1 MCYVSA
7 QHLSEAS
14 RFRPKCSEFLK
25 SPAFQAI
32 DSPLSHT
39 DPSNIMPIP
48 SRPPVESLLQQRILI
63 LDGAMGTMLQTY
75 GLTDK
80 DFHGERFA
88 DHKLPLRGFNDLLAI
103 TRPDIIEEVHRA
115 YLEAG
120 ADIIETNTFNA
131 TKIGMADYDMQH
143 LVREL
148 NLAAVAVARRAADD
162 YSAQNPAKP
171 RYVAG
176 SIGPTTK
183 TASISPNVADPGY
196 RAVTFDELVDVY
208 GEQVE
213 TLVEAGVDLLFPE
226 TTFDTL
232 NLKACLFSISR
243 YFDRSGKRVP
253 VMISVTITDKSG
265 RTLSGQTAEAFW
277 ESIRHFPMLTV
288 GINCALGAEDMRPY
302 LETLAKV
309 ATCGISCHPNAGLP
323 DGFGNFDDPPEHMAE
338 VIGEFARNG
347 WLNIVGGCCGTNP
360 DYIRQIA
367 AAVQDYAPRP
377 TPTWEPI
384 ASYSG
389 LEPIGYQEGITF
401 LNVGERTNITGSKK
415 FARLIREGNYDAA
428 VAIARDQVD
437 GGANVID
444 VNMDEGLIDGVA
456 AMTRFLNLIAA
467 EPDISRVPVMIDSS
481 RFDVIEAGLKCVQGR
496 SIVNSISLK
505 EGEEKFLEQA
515 RLIRRYGA
523 AVVVMAFDETGQ
535 ATEIDAKV
543 AICKRAYDL
552 LIEKAGYHPTDIIFD
567 ANILTVGTG
576 IEEHNPYAVN
586 FFEAVRQIKT
596 VCPGARTSGGVSNV
610 SFSFRGN
617 DVVREAMNSAFL
629 YHAIQAG
636 LDMAIINPTQLM
648 VYQDIPPELLE
659 RVEDVLFDR
668 RPDASDRLIEF
679 AETLK
684 GTGRREKVKDEV
696 WRAGTLE
703 ERLAHAVIHGLGD
716 HLDTDLAEA
725 LTKYKPT
732 LSIIEGPLMDAMNVV
747 GDRFGAGQMF
757 LPQVVKSARVMKK
770 AVAYLMPYMEAEKAA
785 GSGEHKARGKILMAT
800 VKGDVHDIGKNIV
813 GVVLGC
819 NDYDVIDL
827 GVMCQCDHILKKA
840 KEHQVDIIGLSGL
853 ITPSLEEMTHVASEM
868 QRENFT
874 LPLLIGGATTSLR
887 HTAVKIS
894 PAYDG
899 PVVHVKDASKC
910 VGVVDKLI
918 RAETRPDF
926 LANLMKSQEEERAGF
941 ARKRARNLVP
951 FETAC
956 AGRYPIDW
964 DAYDPPKP
972 AFTGARTIE
981 DMPLADLVPFID
993 WSPFFMA
1000 WEFKGKF
1007 PEILRHPQTG
1017 PEATK
1022 LYQDAQ
1028 RMLDKLIADR
1038 SIRASGVYGFLPAH
1052 TEGED
1057 IVCFADESKADEL
1070 YRFPMLRQQWE
1081 RVGQKHFLSLSD
1093 FVAPAES
1100 GKLDYLG
1107 GFAVTAGL
1115 GADELALALERTDHD
1130 TYSSILVKALADRF
1144 AEAFAEYLHK
1154 KARDDWG
1161 FGMSENLANDELIAE
1176 KYRGIRPAPGYPA
1189 CPDHSPKRTLW
1200 RWLDPDS
1207 RCGISLTES
1216 LAMYPAA
1223 SVSGWYFSH
1232 PESRYFAVD
1241 WLTAD
1246 QVADYASRCGI
1257 SMRDAERWLAPN
1269 LGYDPVRKEE
1279 RSESA
1284 TAPTASLAGDLA

>member
-1 MCYVSA
+1 MTGA
-7 QHLSEAS
+7 NFA
-14 RFRPKCSEFLK
+14 
-25 SPAFQAI
+25 
-32 DSPLSHT
+32 
-39 DPSNIMPIP
+39 PSFAADHWTNMPNS

-80 DFHGERFA
+80 DFHGDRFA
-88 DHKLPLRGFNDLLAI
+88 DHKTPLRGFNDLLSI
-103 TRPDIIEEVHRA
+103 TRPDVIEEVHRA

-131 TKIGMADYDMQH
+131 TKIGMADYDMEH

-148 NLAAVAVARRAADD
+148 NFAAVAVARRAADD
-162 YSAQNPAKP
+162 YTAKNPDKP

-183 TASISPNVADPGY
+183 TASISPKVADPGY
-196 RAVTFDELVDVY
+196 RAVTFDELVEVY

-213 TLVEAGVDLLFPE
+213 ALVEAGVDILFPE

-243 YFDRSGKRVP
+243 YFDRTGKRLP
-253 VMISVTITDKSG
+253 VMVSVTITDKSG
-265 RTLSGQTAEAFW
+265 RTLSGQTTEAFW
-277 ESIRHFPMLTV
+277 ESIRHFPMMTV

-302 LETLAKV
+302 LETLSKV

-323 DGFGNFDDPPEHMAE
+323 DGFGSFDDPPENMSK

-347 WLNIVGGCCGTNP
+347 WLNIVGGCCGTSP
-360 DYIRQIA
+360 EYIRQIA
-367 AAVQDYAPRP
+367 AAVKDYAPRP
-377 TPTWEPI
+377 KPTWVPK

-389 LEPIGYQEGITF
+389 LEPISFEEGITF
-401 LNVGERTNITGSKK
+401 LNVGERTNITGSRK
-415 FARLIREGNYDAA
+415 FARLIREGKFDEA

-515 RLIRRYGA
+515 RLVNRYGA

-535 ATEIDAKV
+535 ATEVEHKV
-543 AICKRAYDL
+543 SICKRAYDL
-552 LIEKAGYHPTDIIFD
+552 LIEKAGYQPTDIIFD
-567 ANILTVGTG
+567 SNILTVGTG
-576 IEEHNPYAVN
+576 IEEHNRYAVN
-586 FFEAVRQIKT
+586 FFEALSKIKEA
-596 VCPGARTSGGVSNV
+596 CPGARTSGGVSNV

-617 DVVREAMNSAFL
+617 DLVREAMNSAFL

-648 VYQDIPPELLE
+648 VYQDIPADLLE
-659 RVEDVLFDR
+659 KVEDVLFDR

-684 GTGRREKVKDEV
+684 GTGKKEKVKDEA
-696 WRAGTLE
+696 WRAGTVE
-703 ERLAHAVIHGLGD
+703 ERLAHGIIQGLGD
-716 HLDTDLAEA
+716 HLEVDLAEA
-725 LTKYKPT
+725 MTKYKPT
-732 LSIIEGPLMDAMNVV
+732 LTIIEGPLMDAMNVV

-770 AVAYLMPYMEAEKAA
+770 AVSILMPHMEAEKAA
-785 GSGEHKARGKILMAT
+785 GAGERKARGKILMAT

-819 NDYDVIDL
+819 NDYDIIDL

-840 KEHQVDIIGLSGL
+840 REHDVDMIGLSGL

-868 QRENFT
+868 QREGFKI
-874 LPLLIGGATTSLR
+874 PLLIGGATTSPR
-887 HTAVKIS
+887 HTAVKIAPS
-894 PAYDG
+894 YENA
-899 PVVHVKDASKC
+899 VVHVKDASKC

-918 RAETRPDF
+918 RDETRPDF
-926 LANLMKSQEEERAGF
+926 LANLAKSQEEERAGF
-941 ARKRARNLVP
+941 ARKRARNLVS
-951 FETAC
+951 FDMAR
-956 AGRYPIDW
+956 AGRYLIDW
-964 DAYDPPKP
+964 DTYDPPRP
-972 AFTGARTIE
+972 SFVGIRTIE
-981 DMPLADLVPFID
+981 DLPLTELVPFID

-1007 PEILRHPQTG
+1007 PEVLRNPTTG

-1022 LYQDAQ
+1022 LYEDAL
-1028 RMLDKLIADR
+1028 RMLDRLVADR
-1038 SIRASGVYGFLPAH
+1038 TIRASGVYGFLPAH
-1052 TEGED
+1052 TDGED
-1057 IVCFADESKADEL
+1057 IVCFTDESKSEEA

-1100 GKLDYLG
+1100 GKMDYLG
-1107 GFAVTAGL
+1107 GFAVTAGI
-1115 GADELALALERTDHD
+1115 GADELALALERADHD
-1130 TYSSILVKALADRF
+1130 TYNSILVKALADRF
-1144 AEAFAEYLHK
+1144 AEAFAEYLHR
-1154 KARDDWG
+1154 KAREDWG
-1161 FGMSENLANDELIAE
+1161 YGRSESLSNDELISE
-1176 KYRGIRPAPGYPA
+1176 KYQGIRPAPGYPA
-1189 CPDHSPKRTLW
+1189 CPDHMPKRTLW
-1200 RWLDPDS
+1200 NWLEPDA

-1241 WLTAD
+1241 WVTAD

-1257 SMRDAERWLAPN
+1257 SVKEAERWLAPN
-1269 LGYDPVRKEE
+1269 LSYDPVRETV
-1279 RSESA
+1279 
-1284 TAPTASLAGDLA
+1284 TAG